1 MKILFVYQFLIKLQ
15 VWKKWFGSRN
25 LQVAIP
31 NKHFCKDGLG
41 LSVTNYGQGNLNERL
56 GDLTSDWGHTSA
68 VRPLISVWLTGGD
81 KWMPDLSNCTHFS
94 QGPLGGTRCAPRPK
108 CLCDVIRLSDH
119 PRIQS
124 KQTFCLK
131 LINSSCFLF

>member
-15 VWKKWFGSRN
+15 VWKNWFGSRN

-41 LSVTNYGQGNLNERL
+41 LSVTDNGQGNLNERL
-56 GDLTSDWGHTSA
+56 GDLTSYWGHTSA
-68 VRPLISVWLTGGD
+68 VRPLISVRLTGGD

-108 CLCDVIRLSDH
+108 CLWCDPIIRPSQDPIKTNILF
-119 PRIQS
+119 
-124 KQTFCLK
+124 K
-131 LINSSCFLF
+131 IN

>member
-41 LSVTNYGQGNLNERL
+41 LLVTDYGQGILNERL

-108 CLCDVIRLSDH
+108 CLWCDPIIRPSQDPIKTNILF
-119 PRIQS
+119 
-124 KQTFCLK
+124 K
-131 LINSSCFLF
+131 IN

>member
-15 VWKKWFGSRN
+15 VWKKNDLGLEISRW
-25 LQVAIP
+25 Q
-31 NKHFCKDGLG
+31 FQTDGLG
-41 LSVTNYGQGNLNERL
+41 LSVTDNGQGNLNERL

-94 QGPLGGTRCAPRPK
+94 QGPLGGTRCAPWPK
-108 CLCDVIRLSDH
+108 CLWCDPIIRPSQDPIKTNILF
-119 PRIQS
+119 
-124 KQTFCLK
+124 K
-131 LINSSCFLF
+131 IN